1 MIHGLIIYVYWKVK
15 EIFQRFEKPM
25 KKRLRRFHQ
34 FKYVHSIHCRL
45 TRFVCF
51 QEKRYWRRYIYLW
64 INYGLFEELEAEDI
78 ERTREVFKACLN
90 LIPHKKFTF
99 AKIWLYY
106 AQFEIRQKELAT
118 VRKVLVKIFLLSDSS
133 VSFYSIG
140 NSDWNV
146 SEG

>member
-25 KKRLRRFHQ
+25 KKRSHRFHQ
-34 FKYVHSIHCRL
+34 FKYVLSILYRNM
-45 TRFVCF
+45 RSVCL

-64 INYGLFEELEAEDI
+64 INYALFEELEAEDI

-118 VRKVLVKIFLLSDSS
+118 VRKVLVKILLLSDSS
-133 VSFYSIG
+133 VSFYPIG

-146 SEG
+146 S